1 MFTGIIEQLG
11 EIVSIAEKGSNKTFT
26 VKADFTNE
34 LKVDQSVA
42 HNGVCLTVESINEGV
57 YTVTAIDET
66 LIKTAL
72 HNWQEGTLVNLER
85 CMQMNGRLDGH
96 IVQGH
101 VDGVGKCIELVEK
114 EGSWEFTFQTN
125 QPLRLIVEKGS
136 ICINGVSLTAFDVQ
150 DNTFKVAIIPFT
162 YEHTNFKQ
170 LKAGDD
176 INLEFDIIGKY
187 VERLFNK

>member
-1 MFTGIIEQLG
+1 MFTGIIEQIG
-11 EIVSIAEKGSNKTFT
+11 EIVAISEQGTNKTYT

-42 HNGVCLTVESINEGV
+42 HNGVCLTVETVGDGF
-57 YTVTAIDET
+57 YTVTAIHET

-72 HNWQEGTLVNLER
+72 RSWSEGTLVNLER

-170 LKAGDD
+170 LKVGDD